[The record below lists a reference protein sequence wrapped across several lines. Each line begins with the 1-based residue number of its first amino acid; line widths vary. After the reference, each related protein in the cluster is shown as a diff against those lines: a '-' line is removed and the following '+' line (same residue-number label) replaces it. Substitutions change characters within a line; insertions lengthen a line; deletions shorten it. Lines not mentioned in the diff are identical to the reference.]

1 MGMARAACPLD
12 ESRLQVLRCLGAG
25 GAFEDV
31 NEPLHGAYSRMMQVT
46 ANAPRPVAIASAL
59 FMKPLMG
66 SPGKRRTLG
75 KWPSTAL
82 NPTSMSGCTGGA
94 LTTMRRF
101 RSLAICAPFVRLV
114 TRLVVLVL
122 VLVRHHGVDAVEN
135 PALGAANPLVR
146 GAGAMTC

>member
-1 MGMARAACPLD
+1 
-12 ESRLQVLRCLGAG
+12 
-25 GAFEDV
+25 
-31 NEPLHGAYSRMMQVT
+31 MMQVT

-101 RSLAICAPFVRLV
+101 RIFSHLRPLRPARYL
-114 TRLVVLVL
+114 RLVVLVL
-122 VLVRHHGVDAVEN
+122 VLVRHHGRCGLKN
-135 PALGAANPLVR
+135 PALGAANPLV
-146 GAGAMTC
+146 AGRRNDLLNGGLGLVWQVRAGLAQRSFELVEAVNH